1 VLVNAVYLK
10 ADWAT
15 PFKTGRTRDQAFH
28 APGSDVTAAFM
39 NGTESRRYAAGDG
52 WQSVDLDYVGGD
64 LTMTVLV
71 PDEGRFDAVA
81 GHLSPALLAAVNGT
95 RPTDVSL
102 SLPKFDIQKALG
114 LNQQLSQ
121 LGMPTAFDPD
131 RADFSGMTRQEPL
144 FLSNVVHQ
152 ANVTV
157 DEQGTTAAA
166 ATGASMQATSARM
179 NTVNLIVD
187 RPFVFL
193 LRDRPSGAILFAGQV
208 TNPGAK

>member
-1 VLVNAVYLK
+1 
-10 ADWAT
+10 
-15 PFKTGRTRDQAFH
+15 
-28 APGSDVTAAFM
+28 
-39 NGTESRRYAAGDG
+39 
-52 WQSVDLDYVGGD
+52 
-64 LTMTVLV
+64 
-71 PDEGRFDAVA
+71 
-81 GHLSPALLAAVNGT
+81 
-95 RPTDVSL
+95 
-102 SLPKFDIQKALG
+102 
-114 LNQQLSQ
+114 
-121 LGMPTAFDPD
+121 
-131 RADFSGMTRQEPL
+131 MTRQEPL